1 MVKTFNVKFINN
13 NYLEK
18 ETTVV
23 VEIVEDYGEYKVIGS
38 TIELKFVD
46 SSTLLEGVDLA
57 AVKVL
62 CENKLK
68 AIGLI

>member
-46 SSTLLEGVDLA
+46 SSTVLEGTDLE